1 MTDTSTNLNLPL
13 IQPAQAQKHVTH
25 NEAIEVLDHVT
36 QLVLAEVDALNPP
49 AAAEDGAVYALGAVP
64 TGDWSGQ
71 GGKLACRSGNGWLF
85 VTPRRGWQGW
95 LDDGARQVVFDG
107 LEWGEIAAPDTLGVN
122 TTADEQ
128 NRLAVSAPSTLL
140 THEGAGHQLKINKAE
155 EADTASLLFQTG
167 WSARAEMGTTG
178 SDDFAIKVSDDG
190 ANWNTGLSVDAA
202 TGWSTM
208 ARMSSGSVV
217 VADDQVG
224 VVQTPGAAGFV
235 FITAVDSVS
244 PSASH
249 SAIFVYDTGAS
260 PELVTM
266 SAALAIANAGVNALQ
281 GQTGAD
287 GQTSVAVQGGAILI
301 ENRSGQPLTYSIS
314 FIGGH
319 D

>member
-1 MTDTSTNLNLPL
+1 MTDTSTNLNLPF

-36 QLVLAEVDALNPP
+36 QLVLVAVDALNPP
-49 AAAEDGAVYALGAVP
+49 AVVEDGAVYALGAAP
-64 TGDWSGQ
+64 TGDWSGR

-85 VTPRRGWQGW
+85 VTPKPGWQGW
-95 LDDGARQVVFDG
+95 LAEGERQVVFDG
-107 LEWGEIAAPDTLGVN
+107 TAWADTGAPGTLGVN
-122 TTADEQ
+122 TSADEQ
-128 NRLAVSAPSTLL
+128 NRLPVSAPSTLL
-140 THEGAGHQLKINKAE
+140 THEGAGHQLKINKSE

-190 ANWNTGLSVDAA
+190 ANWNMGLSVDAA
-202 TGWSTM
+202 TGWSKL
-208 ARMSSGSVV
+208 ARMSSGSVA

-235 FITAVDSVS
+235 FVTAVDSLN

-249 SAIFVYDTGAS
+249 SAIFVYDTGTS

-266 SAALAIANAGVNALQ
+266 SVASGIANAGSSALQ
-281 GQTGAD
+281 GQSGAN
-287 GQTSVAVQGGAILI
+287 GMTNVAVQSGAILI
-301 ENRSGQPLTYSIS
+301 ENRSGQSQTYSLT